1 MRVLSTTGL
10 ILAGIYLV
18 ACLAMS
24 GCGFFQCLG
33 RDPGCIDS
41 FCDPHF
47 ILVLAPLFP
56 ALFSAKLLGFGSS
69 FTNSGVGYFST
80 ILATVVALHSL
91 GWLLGRMMAAL
102 RRS

>member
-18 ACLAMS
+18 ACLAMF

-33 RDPGCIDS
+33 RDPGCIDG

-47 ILVLAPLFP
+47 ILLLAPLFP
-56 ALFSAKLLGFGSS
+56 AIFSATLLGFGSS
-69 FTNSGVGYFST
+69 FTHSGIRYLST
-80 ILATVVALHSL
+80 MLATVVALYCL

-102 RRS
+102 RRR